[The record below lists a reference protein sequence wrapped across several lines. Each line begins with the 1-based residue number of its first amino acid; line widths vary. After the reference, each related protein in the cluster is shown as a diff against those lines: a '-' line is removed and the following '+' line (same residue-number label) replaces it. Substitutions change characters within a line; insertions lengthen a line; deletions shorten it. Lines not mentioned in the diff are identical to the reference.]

1 MQNIDQI
8 APDELWYYY
17 QRGYHC
23 MVRNGFF
30 FRQVLRP
37 ALSHVFFQRAVPIF
51 IEYARANHGMGELP
65 PSFAEQLQSCP
76 LSPRDLLHLDYAISL
91 GLAEE
96 QMDALKKAVAPSGTV
111 MDWPGPPIFGA
122 FIAGDM
128 PSVTEKWEKWLLS
141 DDDDI
146 EEEVE
151 DEDDFDEDDG
161 NPPPTRFD
169 L

>member
-8 APDELWYYY
+8 APDELWHYY

-96 QMDALKKAVAPSGTV
+96 QIEALKRAVSPNSPV
-111 MDWPGPPIFGA
+111 MEWPGPPIFGA
-122 FIAGDM
+122 FIAVDM
-128 PSVTEKWEKWLLS
+128 PNDMEKWLFT
-141 DDDDI
+141 DDDDM
-146 EEEVE
+146 EEELE
-151 DEDDFDEDDG
+151 DDDDFDDDDDDKS
-161 NPPPTRFD
+161 PPTRFD